1 MVRRLVALA
10 VPVMG
15 LVMGLVAVLAG
26 CSGLPDSGDK
36 GYPTGKGEVMQLA
49 VDDRE
54 SPIALRADDIDGNE
68 ISLADYRGK
77 PLVIVVWGAWCVECR
92 AEQSEV
98 NGAAEDL
105 AGTAEFLG
113 LDVREASVD
122 DARAYVREKDV
133 PYPSIDGN
141 DGQAL
146 KNFTGALTP
155 YTVPA
160 FLVLDAEGRIAASI
174 IGQLPSRLTL
184 VDIVEEVASGATGD
198 ADG

>member
-1 MVRRLVALA
+1 MLRRLVVLPLVVAALS
-10 VPVMG
+10 
-15 LVMGLVAVLAG
+15 G
-26 CSGLPDSGDK
+26 CSGLPESGDK
-36 GYPTGKGEVMQLA
+36 GYPTDEGRVSTLA

-54 SPIALRADDIDGNE
+54 SAVALRADDLDGNE

-92 AEQSEV
+92 AEQSDV

-105 AGTAEFLG
+105 AGTAEFVG
-113 LDVREASVD
+113 IDVRDNVSAAQLYE
-122 DARAYVREKDV
+122 REKDV
-133 PYPSIDGN
+133 AYPSIDGN

-146 KNFTGALTP
+146 KAFTGSLSP

-160 FLVLDAEGRIAASI
+160 FVVLDAEGRIAASI
-174 IGQLPSRLTL
+174 IGKLPSRLTL
-184 VDIVEEVASGATGD
+184 VDVVEEVAFGATGN

>member
-1 MVRRLVALA
+1 MLARLIAL
-10 VPVMG
+10 VLG
-15 LVMGLVAVLAG
+15 VAVLAG

-36 GYPTGKGEVMQLA
+36 GYTTEDGLVRQLA

-54 SPIALRADDIDGNE
+54 SPIALRADNIDGGE
-68 ISLADYRGK
+68 ISLEDYRGK
-77 PLVIVVWGAWCVECR
+77 PLVIAVWGSWCVECR
-92 AEQSEV
+92 AEQGEV
-98 NGAAEDL
+98 NGAVEDL
-105 AGTAEFLG
+105 AGTAEFVG
-113 LDVREASVD
+113 LNVREPSVD
-122 DARAYVREKDV
+122 SARAYVREQAV

-146 KNFTGALTP
+146 KNFTGALAP

-184 VDIVEEVASGATGD
+184 VEIVEEVASGATGTVM
-198 ADG
+198 GEG

>member
-1 MVRRLVALA
+1 MLT
-10 VPVMG
+10 
-15 LVMGLVAVLAG
+15 G
-26 CSGLPDSGDK
+26 CSGLPESGDK
-36 GYPTGKGEVMQLA
+36 GYA
-49 VDDRE
+49 DRE
-54 SPIALRADDIDGNE
+54 GRGHARSPSTTASRRSLSRADDLDGNE

-77 PLVIVVWGAWCVECR
+77 PLVIVVWWSWCVECR

-98 NGAAEDL
+98 NGAVEDL
-105 AGTAEFLG
+105 AGTAEFIG
-113 LDVREASVD
+113 LDVRDRPRRTTPAPTSGS
-122 DARAYVREKDV
+122 KDV

-146 KNFTGALTP
+146 KHFTGALSP

-174 IGQLPSRLTL
+174 IGELPSRLTL
-184 VDIVEEVASGATGD
+184 VDVVEEVASGATGD

>member
-1 MVRRLVALA
+1 
-10 VPVMG
+10 
-15 LVMGLVAVLAG
+15 
-26 CSGLPDSGDK
+26 
-36 GYPTGKGEVMQLA
+36 
-49 VDDRE
+49 
-54 SPIALRADDIDGNE
+54 
-68 ISLADYRGK
+68 
-77 PLVIVVWGAWCVECR
+77 
-92 AEQSEV
+92 
-98 NGAAEDL
+98 
-105 AGTAEFLG
+105 
-113 LDVREASVD
+113 VREVSVS
-122 DARAYVREKDV
+122 DAIAYVREADI

-146 KNFTGALTP
+146 KNFTGALAP